1 MEHGRKVLITELT
14 CDVQKLQKETNWW
27 YSLVIDVKCSWHT
40 VADNMFSIINM
51 IIIIIWQYSTY
62 SCECVK
68 RLFISLI
75 KANCICSLFDWG
87 RAGLLVT
94 TKKGG
99 GRVRVTRKT
108 RYRAR
113 ESSTPVYISLSSAD
127 SAGKITP
134 SPWLAGPDL
143 CPPLIGWTWPVF
155 KQRTS

>member
-1 MEHGRKVLITELT
+1 M
-14 CDVQKLQKETNWW
+14 QKETNWW

-87 RAGLLVT
+87 RAGLGCWWQQRKEGTGSGSRGKHDTELESRAPGYIFIT
-94 TKKGG
+94 TSETCI
-99 GRVRVTRKT
+99 VIYHFFCIPTNVFM
-108 RYRAR
+108 
-113 ESSTPVYISLSSAD
+113 PVGQYLYKLYIIW
-127 SAGKITP
+127 K
-134 SPWLAGPDL
+134 
-143 CPPLIGWTWPVF
+143 C
-155 KQRTS
+155 